1 MATIDELNVRIT
13 ADSSKLASEVDKA
26 DKKVSGFAKGAE
38 KSAKALSTGMLVMG
52 TAVGNVLGS
61 IISKAFQSINAH
73 MDDSIKRLDTLNN
86 YTRVMTNLGVAA
98 QDSEKSLRVLD
109 NGITGLPTRLDDA
122 ASAVQR
128 FTAANGNIAASTDMF
143 LALNNAILAGGAA
156 TETQNTA
163 LEQMMQAYSK
173 GKPDAM
179 EWRAFL
185 TAMPAQLKQ
194 IATSMGYTSSAMGG
208 DLYNALQT
216 GKISMND
223 FMFAIMKLNK
233 QGVAG
238 FESFAT
244 QARNATSGVGTS
256 ITNLKTAITR
266 GITQILDVLGQSNI
280 AGFFNGLS
288 KAISTAFN
296 YVAAFVKIIKEAVAW
311 IGALFGGSG
320 STSGLVKETSG
331 VTSNLESA
339 SSGAA
344 NTASGLDDAAKSAK
358 KLKNQLAGFDE
369 MNVLNAPDASGG
381 SGSGGSDG
389 GGGNAAI
396 SDYTWDSSFV
406 DDATSKIDALVA
418 KIKQAFSDIFGEWDF
433 DKIGK
438 SLKRFYDDVKKF
450 IGNAGKIFN
459 DVWQKYLRP
468 FLQWSGESLLPSV
481 LNAIG
486 GAIRLLGEIIRNVW
500 DTFLMPFIDAFLVPI
515 AQFTGGIIVSV
526 LNGIGDAL
534 RGIANNSA
542 AVETI
547 SLLTKGFITLIGLNL
562 VAGFFTGL
570 INAIT
575 GGKIAMSGFLGVLSK
590 TTGSWDLF
598 NKAGATGSGIIN
610 SLKDGAASL
619 VGKIS
624 ALGAPLAD
632 FANTLGGKVVT
643 AITGAK
649 TASVG
654 LFSAFGAGIVVM
666 EAVVAV
672 ILAIQT
678 AMEFAKLKTMEAD
691 LAELQYKS
699 TEEAM
704 AETTNWHNESIQRQI
719 DLKKELEGITKTLAD
734 AQLALL
740 SAQDAVATS
749 QSNAEQIARQ
759 YGMTIEEARAYVA
772 GLDTA
777 SGNLTEKDR
786 ILAGA
791 VFDLD
796 SKEGSLK
803 EAIDKV
809 AAAKDDQS
817 VATEKLSNELW
828 REVMTQQQAE
838 AEALLAAGKYD
849 ELRQKI
855 VDLTNSNGEFTLENG
870 KNCKI
875 NKEDMESMAD
885 FISRYLADIDDDNGR
900 AWNSIWQ
907 AADRTVSNLNGKVKN
922 DLSSGGRTAGAN
934 WAEGVGQ
941 GAQSKQGW
949 LSSTIGS
956 IGSSM
961 LGVFKKQFDIH
972 SPSKVMAQMG
982 SYIMQGVGI
991 GMEGE
996 EKNLT
1001 KTMSGIG
1008 ESIQDSFSSATAD
1021 IPTMLSDISAPT
1033 VDLPDISRAVQ
1044 HRIDGEL
1051 SVEKQPISLT
1061 AILKIDGE
1069 NVPVSL
1075 EFAQNMA
1082 NSINEL
1088 SQMKNRSIIDI

>member
-1 MATIDELNVRIT
+1 MTTIDELNVRIT

-38 KSAKALSTGMLVMG
+38 KSSKALSTGMLVMG

-86 YTRVMTNLGVAA
+86 YTRVMTNLAVAA
-98 QDSEKSLRVLD
+98 QDSEKSLKVLD

-389 GGGNAAI
+389 GGNAAI

-418 KIKQAFSDIFGEWDF
+418 KIKQAFNDIFGEWDF

-450 IGNAGKIFN
+450 IGNAGKIFK

-526 LNGIGDAL
+526 FNGIGDAL

-547 SLLTKGFITLIGLNL
+547 SLLIKGFTTLIGLNL

-643 AITGAK
+643 AITGAQ

-654 LFSAFGAGIVVM
+654 LFSAFGAGIIVM
-666 EAVVAV
+666 EAVAAA

-678 AMEFAKLKTMEAD
+678 AMGFAKLKTMEAE

-704 AETTNWHNESIQRQI
+704 TETTNWHNESIQRQI
-719 DLKKELEGITKTLAD
+719 DLKKELEDITKILAD

-740 SAQDAVATS
+740 SAQDAVAAS

-759 YGMTIEEARAYVA
+759 YGMTLEEARAYVA

-786 ILAGA
+786 ILAKA

-803 EAIDKV
+803 EAVDKV
-809 AAAKDDQS
+809 TAAKDRQS
-817 VATEKLSNELW
+817 VATEELSNQQW
-828 REVMTQQQAE
+828 KQVMSQQKAE
-838 AEALLAAGKYD
+838 AVALLAAGKYD

-855 VDLTNSNGEFTLENG
+855 VDLTNSNGEFTLQNG
-870 KNCKI
+870 ENCKI
-875 NKEDMESMAD
+875 NKEDMENMAD
-885 FISRYLADIDDDNGR
+885 FISRQLADIDDDNGK

-907 AADRTVSNLNGKVKN
+907 SADRTVSNLNGKVKN

-956 IGSSM
+956 IGSSI
-961 LGVFKKQFDIH
+961 LGVFKKQFGIH

>member
-98 QDSEKSLRVLD
+98 QDSEKSLKVLD

-389 GGGNAAI
+389 GGNAAI

-418 KIKQAFSDIFGEWDF
+418 KIKQAFNDIFGEWDF

-450 IGNAGKIFN
+450 IGNAGKIFK

-678 AMEFAKLKTMEAD
+678 AMEFAKLKTMEAE
-691 LAELQYKS
+691 LAERQYKS

-809 AAAKDDQS
+809 AAAKDEQS
-817 VATEKLSNELW
+817 VSTEKLSNELW
-828 REVMTQQQAE
+828 REVMCQQQAE

-941 GAQSKQGW
+941 GAQSKRGW

>member
-98 QDSEKSLRVLD
+98 QDSEKSLKVLD

-389 GGGNAAI
+389 GGNAAI

-418 KIKQAFSDIFGEWDF
+418 KIKQAFNDIFGEWDF

-678 AMEFAKLKTMEAD
+678 AMEFAKLKTMEAE

-699 TEEAM
+699 TEESM
-704 AETTNWHNESIQRQI
+704 TETTNWHNESIQRQV

-809 AAAKDDQS
+809 AAAKDEQS
-817 VATEKLSNELW
+817 VATENLSNQQW
-828 REVMTQQQAE
+828 KEVMSQQQAE

-855 VDLTNSNGEFTLENG
+855 VDLANSNGEFTLENG
-870 KNCKI
+870 ENCKI
-875 NKEDMESMAD
+875 NKEDMEGMAD
-885 FISRYLADIDDDNGR
+885 FISRQLADIDDDNGK

-907 AADRTVSNLNGKVKN
+907 SADRTVSNLNGKVKN

-941 GAQSKQGW
+941 GAQSKRGW

-961 LGVFKKQFDIH
+961 LGVFKNQFDIH

>member
-98 QDSEKSLRVLD
+98 QDSEKSLKVLD

-389 GGGNAAI
+389 GGNAAI

-418 KIKQAFSDIFGEWDF
+418 KIKQAFNDIFGEWDF

-547 SLLTKGFITLIGLNL
+547 ALLTKGFITLIGLNL

-666 EAVVAV
+666 ESVVAV

-678 AMEFAKLKTMEAD
+678 AMESAKLKTMEAD

-699 TEEAM
+699 TEESM
-704 AETTNWHNESIQRQI
+704 AETTNWYNESIQRQV

-809 AAAKDDQS
+809 AAAKDEQS
-817 VATEKLSNELW
+817 VATENLSNQQW
-828 REVMTQQQAE
+828 KEVMSQQQAE

-855 VDLTNSNGEFTLENG
+855 VDLANSNGEFTLKNG
-870 KNCKI
+870 ENCKI
-875 NKEDMESMAD
+875 NKEDMEGMAD
-885 FISRYLADIDDDNGR
+885 FISRQLADIDDDNGK
-900 AWNSIWQ
+900 AWKSIWQ
-907 AADRTVSNLNGKVKN
+907 SADRTVSNLNGKVKN

-961 LGVFKKQFDIH
+961 LGVFKNQFDIH

>member
-26 DKKVSGFAKGAE
+26 GKKVSGFAKGAE
-38 KSAKALSTGMLVMG
+38 KSSKALSTGMLVMG

-98 QDSEKSLRVLD
+98 QDSEKSLKVLD

-344 NTASGLDDAAKSAK
+344 NTASGLDDATKSAK

-389 GGGNAAI
+389 GGNAAI

-406 DDATSKIDALVA
+406 DDAASKIDALVA

-450 IGNAGKIFN
+450 IGNAGKIFK

-547 SLLTKGFITLIGLNL
+547 SLLIKGFITLIGLNL

-624 ALGAPLAD
+624 ALGAPLAN
-632 FANTLGGKVVT
+632 FANALGGKVVT
-643 AITGAK
+643 AITGVK

-654 LFSAFGAGIVVM
+654 LFSALGAGLVVM
-666 EAVVAV
+666 EGVVAV

-678 AMEFAKLKTMEAD
+678 ATEAAKLKTMEAE
-691 LAELQYKS
+691 LAERQYKS

-704 AETTNWHNESIQRQI
+704 AETTKWHNESIQRQI

-734 AQLALL
+734 AQLSLL
-740 SAQDAVATS
+740 SAQDAVAAS

-786 ILAGA
+786 KLAGA

-809 AAAKDDQS
+809 AAAKDEQS
-817 VATEKLSNELW
+817 IATENLSNQQW
-828 REVMTQQQAE
+828 KEVMTQQKAE

-855 VDLTNSNGEFTLENG
+855 VDLANSNGEFTLENG

-875 NKEDMESMAD
+875 NKEDMEGMAD
-885 FISRYLADIDDDNGR
+885 FISRQLADIDDANGK

-961 LGVFKKQFDIH
+961 LGVFKKQFAIH

>member
-98 QDSEKSLRVLD
+98 QDSEKSLKVLD

-389 GGGNAAI
+389 GGNAAI

-418 KIKQAFSDIFGEWDF
+418 KIKQAFNDIFGEWDF

-450 IGNAGKIFN
+450 IGNAGKIFK

-643 AITGAK
+643 AITGAQ

-678 AMEFAKLKTMEAD
+678 ATEAAKLKTMEAE

-719 DLKKELEGITKTLAD
+719 DLKNELEGITKTLAD

-809 AAAKDDQS
+809 AAAKDEQS
-817 VATEKLSNELW
+817 VATEKLSNQQW
-828 REVMTQQQAE
+828 KEVMCQQQAE

-855 VDLTNSNGEFTLENG
+855 VDLTNSNGEFTLQNG

-941 GAQSKQGW
+941 GAQSKRGW

>member
-389 GGGNAAI
+389 GGNAAI

-418 KIKQAFSDIFGEWDF
+418 KIKQAFNDIFGEWDF

-450 IGNAGKIFN
+450 IGNAGKIFK

-678 AMEFAKLKTMEAD
+678 AMESAKLKTMEAE

-699 TEEAM
+699 TEESM
-704 AETTNWHNESIQRQI
+704 TETTNWHNESIQRQV

-809 AAAKDDQS
+809 AAAKDEQS
-817 VATEKLSNELW
+817 VATENLSNQQW
-828 REVMTQQQAE
+828 KEVMSQQQAE

-855 VDLTNSNGEFTLENG
+855 VDLANSNGEFTLENG

-885 FISRYLADIDDDNGR
+885 FISRYLADIDDDNGK

-941 GAQSKQGW
+941 GAQSKRGW

>member
-98 QDSEKSLRVLD
+98 QDSEKSLKVLD

-389 GGGNAAI
+389 GGNAAI

-418 KIKQAFSDIFGEWDF
+418 KIKQAFNDIFGEWDF

-450 IGNAGKIFN
+450 IGNAGKIFK

-547 SLLTKGFITLIGLNL
+547 ALLTKGFITLIGLNL

-643 AITGAK
+643 AITRTQ

-678 AMEFAKLKTMEAD
+678 AMESAKLKTMEAE

-699 TEEAM
+699 TEESM
-704 AETTNWHNESIQRQI
+704 AETTNWYNESIQRQV

-809 AAAKDDQS
+809 AAAKDEQS
-817 VATEKLSNELW
+817 IATENLSNQQW
-828 REVMTQQQAE
+828 KEVMSQQQAE

-855 VDLTNSNGEFTLENG
+855 VDLANSNGEFTLKNG
-870 KNCKI
+870 ENCKI
-875 NKEDMESMAD
+875 NKEDMEGMAD
-885 FISRYLADIDDDNGR
+885 FISRQLADIDDDNGK
-900 AWNSIWQ
+900 AWKSIWQ

-961 LGVFKKQFDIH
+961 LGVFKNQFDIH

>member
-1 MATIDELNVRIT
+1 MTTIDELNVRIT

-38 KSAKALSTGMLVMG
+38 KSSKALSTGMLVMG

-86 YTRVMTNLGVAA
+86 YTRVMTNLAVAA
-98 QDSEKSLRVLD
+98 QDSEKSLKVLD

-389 GGGNAAI
+389 GGNAAI

-418 KIKQAFSDIFGEWDF
+418 KIKQAFNDIFGEWDF

-450 IGNAGKIFN
+450 IGNAGKIFK

-547 SLLTKGFITLIGLNL
+547 SLLIKGFTTLIGLNL

-643 AITGAK
+643 AITGAQ

-654 LFSAFGAGIVVM
+654 LFSAFGAGIIVM
-666 EAVVAV
+666 EAVAAA

-678 AMEFAKLKTMEAD
+678 AMGFAKLKTMEAE

-704 AETTNWHNESIQRQI
+704 TETTNWHNESIQRQI
-719 DLKKELEGITKTLAD
+719 DLKKELEDITKILAD

-740 SAQDAVATS
+740 SAQDAVAAS

-759 YGMTIEEARAYVA
+759 YGMTLEEARAYVA

-786 ILAGA
+786 ILAKA

-809 AAAKDDQS
+809 TAAKDEQS
-817 VATEKLSNELW
+817 VATEELSNQQW
-828 REVMTQQQAE
+828 KQVMSQQKAE
-838 AEALLAAGKYD
+838 AVALLAAGKYD

-855 VDLTNSNGEFTLENG
+855 VDLTNSNGEFTLQNG
-870 KNCKI
+870 ENCKI
-875 NKEDMESMAD
+875 NKEDMENMAD
-885 FISRYLADIDDDNGR
+885 FISRQLADIDDDNGK

-907 AADRTVSNLNGKVKN
+907 SADRTVSNLNGKVKN

-956 IGSSM
+956 IGSSI
-961 LGVFKKQFDIH
+961 LGVFKKQFGIH

>member
-98 QDSEKSLRVLD
+98 QDSEKSLKVLD

-280 AGFFNGLS
+280 AGFFNGLA

-389 GGGNAAI
+389 GGNAAI

-450 IGNAGKIFN
+450 IGNAGKIFK

-643 AITGAK
+643 AITGAQ

-678 AMEFAKLKTMEAD
+678 AMEFAKLKTMEAE

-719 DLKKELEGITKTLAD
+719 DLKNELEGITKTLAD

-809 AAAKDDQS
+809 AAAKDKQS
-817 VATEKLSNELW
+817 VATEKLSNQQW
-828 REVMTQQQAE
+828 KEVMCQQQAE

-855 VDLTNSNGEFTLENG
+855 VDLTNSNGEFTLQNG

-941 GAQSKQGW
+941 GAQSKRGW